1 MMSPISRKSPETFAV
16 ASAVTGVLVAA
27 LLTLVPSLAF
37 GTFWRMAAILV
48 GADLVVYL
56 AVKLGWLKLRSRTR

>member
-1 MMSPISRKSPETFAV
+1 MSPIRKSPETFAV
-16 ASAVTGVLVAA
+16 ASAVAGVLLAA
-27 LLTLVPSLAF
+27 ILTLIPSMTF

-56 AVKLGWLKLRSRTR
+56 AMKLGWLKLRSGTR